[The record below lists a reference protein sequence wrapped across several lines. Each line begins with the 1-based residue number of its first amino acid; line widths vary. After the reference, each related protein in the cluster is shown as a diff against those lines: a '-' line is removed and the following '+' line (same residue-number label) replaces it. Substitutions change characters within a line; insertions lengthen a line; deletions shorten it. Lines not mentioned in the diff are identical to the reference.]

1 VAAAA
6 TVGHVAVAAVAAPAN
21 FSQRHAH
28 SVAESTRVF
37 DTFERPNAVR
47 AAMQVIALVAVV
59 IAALARLKAVDA
71 GNATR

>member
-6 TVGHVAVAAVAAPAN
+6 TVGHMAVTAVAAPVT

-28 SVAESTRVF
+28 SVAELTRVF

-47 AAMQVIALVAVV
+47 AALQVIALVAVA
-59 IAALARLKAVDA
+59 IAALAHLRAVDA
-71 GNATR
+71 GNAVR